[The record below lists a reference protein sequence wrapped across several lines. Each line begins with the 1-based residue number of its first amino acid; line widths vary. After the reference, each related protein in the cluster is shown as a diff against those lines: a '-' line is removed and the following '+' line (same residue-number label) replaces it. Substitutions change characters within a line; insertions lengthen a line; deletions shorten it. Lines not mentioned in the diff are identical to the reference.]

1 MCIYIYMYIYIY
13 NIYIYYICIYCIS
26 SNWHRISLWIE
37 GDRGRPP
44 FGTTFQKWPLLLSV
58 PPLFSPSVKINL
70 PYFFFMFL
78 LFLHGRRRH
87 WKKGTAHREIL
98 QKFLL
103 RFAYSGA
110 YIKTY
115 LKNHISLLYLPKIMS
130 LPLVPP
136 FLSNMPKFNFALS
149 PFRCG
154 LFSPFLQTL
163 VRKSKLLGLK

>member
-1 MCIYIYMYIYIY
+1 MNPKNFLIFCYFEGQYFSRHSWKSIYMYYMYMYINVCVYIYIY
-13 NIYIYYICIYCIS
+13 VYIYNIYIYIYYICIYCIS

-44 FGTTFQKWPLLLSV
+44 FGTTFQKRPLLLSV
-58 PPLFSPSVKINL
+58 PPLFSPSVKIKL

-103 RFAYSGA
+103 RFAFSG
-110 YIKTY
+110 
-115 LKNHISLLYLPKIMS
+115 
-130 LPLVPP
+130 V
-136 FLSNMPKFNFALS
+136 
-149 PFRCG
+149 
-154 LFSPFLQTL
+154 
-163 VRKSKLLGLK
+163 